1 MASTIVGAYPCA
13 RAYADTYARPI
24 HGVASLLTGRAVET
38 IGPRTS
44 ATRGVE
50 ARGVKPVS
58 ITAVLL
64 TRRRGPNWSSNGG
77 LCEENPPVRA
87 LCGMG
92 EPEGNVRTAVDEPPG
107 FEAWRASRGAIERR
121 RRTND

>member
-24 HGVASLLTGRAVET
+24 HGVASLLTERAVET

-64 TRRRGPNWSSNGG
+64 TRRRRPNGSSNGG
-77 LCEENPPVRA
+77 LCEESHRCEHYAEWASGKAMFGPRWTSL
-87 LCGMG
+87 LCSSHG
-92 EPEGNVRTAVDEPPG
+92 EPEG
-107 FEAWRASRGAIERR
+107 
-121 RRTND
+121 

>member
-1 MASTIVGAYPCA
+1 MASTIVGAYPWG
-13 RAYADTYARPI
+13 RAYADTYAGPMD
-24 HGVASLLTGRAVET
+24 GVACLLTERAVET

-58 ITAVLL
+58 ITAALAAL
-64 TRRRGPNWSSNGG
+64 
-77 LCEENPPVRA
+77 RA

-92 EPEGNVRTAVDEPPG
+92 EPEGNVRTAVDEPPV
-107 FEAWRASRGAIERR
+107 FHPWRARRVQLRGQADSQR
-121 RRTND
+121 